1 MSKTV
6 LQIPLDSALRNEA
19 ERAALAQGFSSLQES
34 VRLFLRKLADGV
46 VGVKFEEEVKL
57 SAKAV
62 RRYNKILKDIEE
74 GKNIYE
80 AKDVDDL
87 IRQLNA

>member
-6 LQIPLDSALRNEA
+6 LQIPIDSALRSEA
-19 ERAALAQGFSSLQES
+19 EKAALAQGFSSLQES

-46 VGVKFEEEVKL
+46 VGVKFEGEVKL

-62 RRYNKILKDIEE
+62 KRYNKILKDIEE